1 MSFPKRNSV
10 PIVPQRI
17 LALLEA
23 EESLK
28 KLGVVGFNCN
38 DFAVRVLFGAPYY
51 DRMTI
56 MERRDGSWE
65 LLLQDEQNKELA
77 LVKQLPDH
85 HLLRWIKLLRLQLP
99 GWVTLGE
106 V

>member
-1 MSFPKRNSV
+1 MSSAKRNKV

-38 DFAVRVLFGAPYY
+38 DFAVRLLFGEPFF

-56 MERRDGSWE
+56 MEQRDGSWE

-77 LVKQLPDH
+77 LVKRIPDH

-99 GWVTLGE
+99 GWVPVGK